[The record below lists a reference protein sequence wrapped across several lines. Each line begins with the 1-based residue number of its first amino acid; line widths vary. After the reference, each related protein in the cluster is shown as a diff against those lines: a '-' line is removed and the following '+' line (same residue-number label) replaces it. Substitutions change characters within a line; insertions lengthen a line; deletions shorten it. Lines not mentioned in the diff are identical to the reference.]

1 MTRQSK
7 PAFPSHH
14 AQRPA
19 LAPNNPIILSPS
31 KGPTRPGE
39 AVEVRRAEYVDDEE
53 ARAVGEWLAHLNAG
67 RLGGG

>member
-19 LAPNNPIILSPS
+19 LAANITAGGTRIA
-31 KGPTRPGE
+31 PTRPGE

-53 ARAVGEWLAHLNAG
+53 ARAVGEWLEHLNAG
-67 RLGGG
+67 RLGGD